1 MNIEL
6 LIIEILVIVI
16 LFEIIVIGLI
26 YIKNLFY
33 NIFKGF
39 WEKETEYWKQQYK
52 DLQYDYNKLKE
63 MFREKFGEE
72 GEQQ

>member
-1 MNIEL
+1 MSIEL
-6 LIIEILVIVI
+6 WIIKILIIII

-39 WEKETEYWKQQYK
+39 WEKETEYWQKQYK
-52 DLQYDYNKLKE
+52 DLQYDYDKLKE

-72 GEQQ
+72 GE